1 MLFSFSH
8 WQNNSSQTVQYTVK
22 HYTSKFF
29 IWFSILP
36 EPDRK
41 KIWECR
47 KKFLIRIQK
56 TLHLN
61 IFPARQGFWRAGG
74 FSRIYSGIGPAAA
87 GSAPNAALFF
97 CTYDTAKRTARERFG
112 VAEGPQLH
120 MAAASLGE
128 VVACVGQMHK
138 VII

>member
-1 MLFSFSH
+1 MGK
-8 WQNNSSQTVQYTVK
+8 SSELK
-22 HYTSKFF
+22 A
-29 IWFSILP
+29 
-36 EPDRK
+36 
-41 KIWECR
+41 
-47 KKFLIRIQK
+47 
-56 TLHLN
+56 LHLH

-97 CTYDTAKRTARERFG
+97 CTYDTAKRTARERFD